1 VLGID
6 NKLFKCK
13 KGYFIIFGTLFSI

>member
-1 VLGID
+1 VLDID

-13 KGYFIIFGTLFSI
+13 KVYFIIFGTLFSI

>member
-1 VLGID
+1 M
-6 NKLFKCK
+6 FKYK